1 MINVTEAYKE
11 AIKEDRIFDLQD
23 KIILK
28 DDTEIPLIMSD
39 VLAYSINSATSSDS
53 TFDVGSV
60 VAAKLSLTIDN
71 TDERFEDVDLTDARI
86 STQIGL
92 LVGSTFEYVTKGIFY
107 INSAQDSGDTIVIE
121 AYDKIL
127 FLDLPY
133 AESTLA
139 YPATIRE
146 ILQEACTHCGIT
158 LDTTT
163 IGTGANY
170 IVNSRPVTDSLT
182 FRDIV
187 SYCGKILGKYAY
199 ISADQKL
206 KFVWY
211 EKSNSP
217 YEITEQSSL
226 TKNRSSMTITGARFG
241 YTVTTVKEGETEQTE
256 ENKTAFVGTEGYV
269 LTMEDNPLIQTED
282 MANKVMNILKSSVVG
297 TTIRVYSL
305 SCLSDP
311 TIEAG
316 DSIKV
321 TDRKGRSFESF
332 ITNCTFTLCGNQE
345 LSLGAETETE
355 NQYQRFSISDKI
367 VSKANQNNQQ
377 LINDYNNEMQRLT
390 DLMMGSFG
398 IYKTEEKQKDGS
410 TIFYLHDKKTLK
422 ESTTI
427 WKMTA
432 NAIAVSTDGGKTF
445 NAGLG
450 KDGNVITKVLSTI
463 GINFDWAKG
472 GTLNLGGEKNGN
484 GVLKVTDS
492 SGNLVGMMSND
503 GLMAN
508 RGKVG
513 GWNISDSTFS
523 QEVTSDVGT
532 YGVYMQPPTPG
543 EKWAG
548 FCIQKLISGSTYDH
562 MFEVNGDGN
571 LFAKGYAVIDGFL
584 NIGSYAVIDGSLET
598 KSYANVGEN
607 LAVGGDLIVHGA
619 AQIENVSD
627 IFGKMFCCVSAVVT
641 ESPAAIN
648 APDGYIPIAAINA
661 DWAAYPDTAFEI
673 VRQGGFNLLLTRNL
687 KTNPATSG
695 NYVAGSGG
703 GRRANILFVNRKF
716 ISGYDV

>member
-1 MINVTEAYKE
+1 MINVTEKYKE
-11 AIKEDRIFDLQD
+11 CIKEERIFSLEDT
-23 KIILK
+23 IILK
-28 DDTEIPLIMSD
+28 DDSQIPLTMSD

-86 STQIGL
+86 STKIGL
-92 LVGSTFEYVTKGIFY
+92 LVEDSFEYVTKGIFY

-139 YPATIRE
+139 YPASIRE
-146 ILQEACTHCGIT
+146 ILQDACEHCGLT
-158 LDTTT
+158 LDANL
-163 IGTGANY
+163 GTGADY
-170 IVNSRPVTDSLT
+170 IVNSKPATDSLT
-182 FRDIV
+182 YRDVV

-199 ISADQKL
+199 IAADQKL
-206 KFVWY
+206 KFAWY

-241 YTVTTVKEGETEQTE
+241 YTVTTVKEGESEPTE

-332 ITNCTFTLCGNQE
+332 VTNCTFTLCGNQE

-548 FCIQKLISGSTYDH
+548 FCIQKLKSGSTYDH

-571 LFAKGYAVIDGFL
+571 LFAKGYAVIDG
-584 NIGSYAVIDGSLET
+584 SLET

-607 LAVGGDLIVHGA
+607 LGVDGDLIVHGT

-641 ESPAAIN
+641 ESPATIN

>member
-1 MINVTEAYKE
+1 MINVTEKYKE
-11 AIKEDRIFDLQD
+11 CIKEERIFSLEDT
-23 KIILK
+23 IILK
-28 DDTEIPLIMSD
+28 DDSQIPLTMSD

-86 STQIGL
+86 STKIGL
-92 LVGSTFEYVTKGIFY
+92 LVEDSFEYVTKGIFY

-206 KFVWY
+206 KFAWY

-241 YTVTTVKEGETEQTE
+241 YTVTTVKAGETEPTE

-345 LSLGAETETE
+345 LSLGAETESE

-367 VSKANQNNQQ
+367 VARANQNNQIK
-377 LINDYNNEMQRLT
+377 INDYNTAMQRLT
-390 DLMMGSFG
+390 DLMMNSFG
-398 IYKTEEKQKDGS
+398 VFKTEEKQKDGS

-422 ESTTI
+422 ESIKI

-432 NAIAVSTDGGKTF
+432 DAFSVSSDGGKTW
-445 NAGLG
+445 NAGL
-450 KDGNVITKVLSTI
+450 DSSGNAVVNVLSAI
-463 GINFDWAKG
+463 GIDFSWAKG
-472 GTLNLGGEKNGN
+472 GTLNLGGAGNGN
-484 GVLKVTDS
+484 GVLKVTNA
-492 SGNLVGMMSND
+492 SGDMVGMIDKSGIN
-503 GLMAN
+503 AY
-508 RGKVG
+508 RGTFG
-513 GWNISDSTFS
+513 GWIIDGDKLYQDAIGVDGYTYRVYFQPVADPNVNWLTYIVQRRLNPTDEWENIFY
-523 QEVTSDVGT
+523 VT
-532 YGVYMQPPTPG
+532 
-543 EKWAG
+543 
-548 FCIQKLISGSTYDH
+548 
-562 MFEVNGDGN
+562 GDGEIYG
-571 LFAKGYAVIDGFL
+571 KGYA
-584 NIGSYAVIDGSLET
+584 NIGS
-598 KSYANVGEN
+598 N
-607 LAVGGDLIVHGA
+607 LGVGGDLIVKGA

-627 IFGKMFCCVSAVVT
+627 IFGKMFCCVSVVVN
-641 ESPAAIN
+641 ESPVAIYV
-648 APDGYIPIAAINA
+648 PDGYIPIAAINA
-661 DWAAYPDTAFEI
+661 DWNAYPDTAFDI

-687 KTNPATSG
+687 KTNAASSG
-695 NYVAGSGG
+695 NYVTGSGG
-703 GRRANILFVNRKF
+703 GRRANVLFVNRKF

>member
-86 STQIGL
+86 STKIGL
-92 LVGSTFEYVTKGIFY
+92 LVEDSFEYVTKGIFY

-163 IGTGANY
+163 IGTGANC
-170 IVNSRPVTDSLT
+170 IVNSRPATDSLT

-206 KFVWY
+206 KFAWY

-241 YTVTTVKEGETEQTE
+241 YTVTTVKAGETEPTE

-345 LSLGAETETE
+345 LSLGAETESE

-367 VSKANQNNQQ
+367 VARANQNNQIK
-377 LINDYNNEMQRLT
+377 INDYNTAMQRLT
-390 DLMMGSFG
+390 DLMMNSFG
-398 IYKTEEKQKDGS
+398 VFKTEEKQKDGS

-422 ESTTI
+422 ESIKI

-432 NAIAVSTDGGKTF
+432 DAFSVSSDGGKTW
-445 NAGLG
+445 NAGL
-450 KDGNVITKVLSTI
+450 DSSGNAVVNVLSAI
-463 GINFDWAKG
+463 GIDFSWAKG
-472 GTLNLGGEKNGN
+472 GTLNLGGAGNGN
-484 GVLKVTDS
+484 GVLKVTNA
-492 SGNLVGMMSND
+492 SGDMVGMIDKSGIN
-503 GLMAN
+503 AY
-508 RGKVG
+508 RGTFG
-513 GWNISDSTFS
+513 GWIIDGDKLYQDAIGVDGYTYRVYFQPVADPNVNWLTYIVQRRLNPTDEWENIFY
-523 QEVTSDVGT
+523 VT
-532 YGVYMQPPTPG
+532 
-543 EKWAG
+543 
-548 FCIQKLISGSTYDH
+548 
-562 MFEVNGDGN
+562 GDGEIYG
-571 LFAKGYAVIDGFL
+571 KGYA
-584 NIGSYAVIDGSLET
+584 NIGS
-598 KSYANVGEN
+598 N
-607 LAVGGDLIVHGA
+607 LGVGGDLIVKGA

-627 IFGKMFCCVSAVVT
+627 IFGKMFCCVSVVVN
-641 ESPAAIN
+641 ESPVAIYV
-648 APDGYIPIAAINA
+648 PDGYIPIAAINA
-661 DWAAYPDTAFEI
+661 DWNAYPDTAFDI

-687 KTNPATSG
+687 KTNAASSG
-695 NYVAGSGG
+695 NYVTGSGG
-703 GRRANILFVNRKF
+703 GRRANVLFVNRQF

>member
-86 STQIGL
+86 STKIGL
-92 LVGSTFEYVTKGIFY
+92 LVEDSFEYVTKGIFY

-170 IVNSRPVTDSLT
+170 IVNSRPATDSLT

-206 KFVWY
+206 KFAWY

-241 YTVTTVKEGETEQTE
+241 YTVTTVKEGESEATE

-332 ITNCTFTLCGNQE
+332 VTNCTLCGNQE

-367 VSKANQNNQQ
+367 VSKAHQNNQQ

-410 TIFYLHDKKTLK
+410 TIFYLHDKETLK

-513 GWNISDSTFS
+513 GWNISDSTFL

-571 LFAKGYAVIDGFL
+571 LFAKGYAVIDG
-584 NIGSYAVIDGSLET
+584 SLET

-607 LAVGGDLIVHGA
+607 LGVGGDLIVHGT

-661 DWAAYPDTAFEI
+661 DWNAYPDTAFEI
-673 VRQGGFNLLLTRNL
+673 VRQGGYNLLLTRNL

-695 NYVAGSGG
+695 NYVVGSGG

>member
-86 STQIGL
+86 STKIGL
-92 LVGSTFEYVTKGIFY
+92 LVEDSFEYVTKGIFY

-170 IVNSRPVTDSLT
+170 IVNSRPATDSLT

-206 KFVWY
+206 KFAWY

-241 YTVTTVKEGETEQTE
+241 YTVTTVKEGESEATE

-297 TTIRVYSL
+297 TTIRVYGL

-345 LSLGAETETE
+345 LSLGAETESE

-367 VSKANQNNQQ
+367 VARANQNNQIK
-377 LINDYNNEMQRLT
+377 INDYNTAMQRLT
-390 DLMMGSFG
+390 DLMMNSFG
-398 IYKTEEKQKDGS
+398 VFKTEEKQKDGS

-422 ESTTI
+422 ESIKI

-432 NAIAVSTDGGKTF
+432 DAFSVSSDGGKTW
-445 NAGLG
+445 NAGL
-450 KDGNVITKVLSTI
+450 DSSGNAVVNVLSAI
-463 GINFDWAKG
+463 GIDFSWAKG
-472 GTLNLGGEKNGN
+472 GTLNLGGAGNGN
-484 GVLKVTDS
+484 GVLKVTNA
-492 SGNLVGMMSND
+492 SGDMVGMIDKSGIN
-503 GLMAN
+503 AY
-508 RGKVG
+508 RGTFG
-513 GWNISDSTFS
+513 GWIIDGDKLYQDAIGVDGYTYRVYFQPVADPNVNWMTYIVQRRLNPTDEWENIFY
-523 QEVTSDVGT
+523 VT
-532 YGVYMQPPTPG
+532 
-543 EKWAG
+543 
-548 FCIQKLISGSTYDH
+548 
-562 MFEVNGDGN
+562 GDGEIYG
-571 LFAKGYAVIDGFL
+571 KGYA
-584 NIGSYAVIDGSLET
+584 NIGS
-598 KSYANVGEN
+598 N
-607 LAVGGDLIVHGA
+607 LGVGGDLIVKGA

-641 ESPAAIN
+641 ESPATIN

-661 DWAAYPDTAFEI
+661 DWTAYPDTAFDI

>member
-1 MINVTEAYKE
+1 MINVTEKYKE
-11 AIKEDRIFDLQD
+11 CIKEERIFSLEDT
-23 KIILK
+23 IILK
-28 DDTEIPLIMSD
+28 DDSQIPLTMSD

-86 STQIGL
+86 STKIGL
-92 LVGSTFEYVTKGIFY
+92 LVEDSFEYVTKGIFY

-139 YPATIRE
+139 YPASIRE
-146 ILQEACTHCGIT
+146 ILQDACEHCGLT
-158 LDTTT
+158 LDANL
-163 IGTGANY
+163 GTGADY
-170 IVNSRPVTDSLT
+170 IVNSKPATDSLT
-182 FRDIV
+182 YRDVV

-199 ISADQKL
+199 IAADDQKL
-206 KFVWY
+206 KFTWY
-211 EKSNSP
+211 KKSDSP
-217 YEITEQSSL
+217 YEITEQSTL
-226 TKNRSSMTITGARFG
+226 TKNRLSMTITGARFG
-241 YTVTTVKEGETEQTE
+241 YTVTTVKEGESEPTE

-269 LTMEDNPLIQTED
+269 LTMEDNPLIQTEY

-332 ITNCTFTLCGNQE
+332 VTNCTFTLCGNQE

-367 VSKANQNNQQ
+367 VSKANQNNQH

-427 WKMTA
+427 WKLTA

-450 KDGNVITKVLSTI
+450 SDGNVITKVLSTI
-463 GINFDWAKG
+463 GISFDWAKG

-484 GVLKVTDS
+484 GVLKVTDA
-492 SGNLVGMMSND
+492 SGNLVGMINNN
-503 GLMAN
+503 GLNAY
-508 RGKVG
+508 RGTFG
-513 GWNISDSTFS
+513 GWTIDGDKLYQDAVGVDGYTYRVYFQPVADPKVNWMTYIVQRRLNTTDEWENIFY
-523 QEVTSDVGT
+523 VT
-532 YGVYMQPPTPG
+532 
-543 EKWAG
+543 
-548 FCIQKLISGSTYDH
+548 
-562 MFEVNGDGN
+562 GDGEIYGKGHAYIGGN
-571 LFAKGYAVIDGFL
+571 LG
-584 NIGSYAVIDGSLET
+584 
-598 KSYANVGEN
+598 
-607 LAVGGDLIVHGA
+607 VGGDLIVKGA

-627 IFGKMFCCVSAVVT
+627 IFGKMFCCVSVVVN
-641 ESPAAIN
+641 ESPVAIYV
-648 APDGYIPIAAINA
+648 PDGYIPIAAINA
-661 DWAAYPDTAFEI
+661 DWNAYPDTAFDI

-687 KTNPATSG
+687 KTNAARSG
-695 NYVAGSGG
+695 NYVTGSGG
-703 GRRANILFVNRKF
+703 GRRANVLFINRKF

>member
-170 IVNSRPVTDSLT
+170 IVNSRPATDSLT

-206 KFVWY
+206 KFAWY

-226 TKNRSSMTITGARFG
+226 TKNRSSMTITGVRFG
-241 YTVTTVKEGETEQTE
+241 YTVTTVKEGESEPTE

-345 LSLGAETETE
+345 LSLGAETESE

-367 VSKANQNNQQ
+367 VARANQNNQIK
-377 LINDYNNEMQRLT
+377 INDYNTAMQRLT
-390 DLMMGSFG
+390 DLMMNSFG
-398 IYKTEEKQKDGS
+398 VFKTEEKQKDGS

-422 ESTTI
+422 ESIKI

-432 NAIAVSTDGGKTF
+432 DAFSVSSDGGKTW
-445 NAGLG
+445 NAGL
-450 KDGNVITKVLSTI
+450 DSSGNAVVNVLSAI
-463 GINFDWAKG
+463 GIDFSWAKG
-472 GTLNLGGEKNGN
+472 GTLNLGGAGNGN
-484 GVLKVTDS
+484 GVLKVTNA
-492 SGNLVGMMSND
+492 SGDMVGMIDKSGIN
-503 GLMAN
+503 AY
-508 RGKVG
+508 RGTFG
-513 GWNISDSTFS
+513 GWIIDGDKLYQDAIGVDGYTYRVYFQPVADPNVNWMTYIVQRRLNPTDEWENIFY
-523 QEVTSDVGT
+523 VT
-532 YGVYMQPPTPG
+532 
-543 EKWAG
+543 
-548 FCIQKLISGSTYDH
+548 
-562 MFEVNGDGN
+562 GDGEIYG
-571 LFAKGYAVIDGFL
+571 KGYA
-584 NIGSYAVIDGSLET
+584 NIGS
-598 KSYANVGEN
+598 N
-607 LAVGGDLIVHGA
+607 LGVGGDLIVKGA

-641 ESPAAIN
+641 ESPATIN

-661 DWAAYPDTAFEI
+661 DWNAYPDTAFDI

-687 KTNPATSG
+687 KTNAASSG

-716 ISGYDV
+716 ISGYDVQKGGRYGQ

>member
-1 MINVTEAYKE
+1 MINVTEKYKE
-11 AIKEDRIFDLQD
+11 CIKEERIFSLEDT
-23 KIILK
+23 IILK
-28 DDTEIPLIMSD
+28 DDSQIPLTMSD

-86 STQIGL
+86 STKIGL
-92 LVGSTFEYVTKGIFY
+92 LVEDSFEYVTKGIFY

-139 YPATIRE
+139 YPASIRE
-146 ILQEACTHCGIT
+146 ILQDACEHCGLT
-158 LDTTT
+158 LDANL
-163 IGTGANY
+163 GTGADY
-170 IVNSRPVTDSLT
+170 IVNSKPATDSLT
-182 FRDIV
+182 YRDVV

-199 ISADQKL
+199 IAADDQKL
-206 KFVWY
+206 KFTWY
-211 EKSNSP
+211 KKSDSP
-217 YEITEQSSL
+217 YEITEQSTL
-226 TKNRSSMTITGARFG
+226 TKNRLSMTITGARFG
-241 YTVTTVKEGETEQTE
+241 YTVTTVKEGESEPTE

-269 LTMEDNPLIQTED
+269 LTMEDNPLIQTEY

-321 TDRKGRSFESF
+321 TDRKGRSFKSF
-332 ITNCTFTLCGNQE
+332 VTNCTFTLCGNQE

-367 VSKANQNNQQ
+367 VSKANQNNQH

-427 WKMTA
+427 WKLTA

-450 KDGNVITKVLSTI
+450 SDGNVITKVLSTI
-463 GINFDWAKG
+463 GISFDWAKG

-484 GVLKVTDS
+484 GVLKVTDA
-492 SGNLVGMMSND
+492 SGNLVGMINNN
-503 GLMAN
+503 GLNAY
-508 RGKVG
+508 RGTFG
-513 GWNISDSTFS
+513 GWTIDGDKLYQDAVGVDGYTYRVYFQPVADPKVNWMTYIVQRRLNTTDEWENIFY
-523 QEVTSDVGT
+523 VT
-532 YGVYMQPPTPG
+532 
-543 EKWAG
+543 
-548 FCIQKLISGSTYDH
+548 
-562 MFEVNGDGN
+562 GDGEIYGKGHAYIGGN
-571 LFAKGYAVIDGFL
+571 LG
-584 NIGSYAVIDGSLET
+584 
-598 KSYANVGEN
+598 
-607 LAVGGDLIVHGA
+607 VGGDLIVKGA

-627 IFGKMFCCVSAVVT
+627 IFGKMFCCVSVVVN
-641 ESPAAIN
+641 ESPVAIYV
-648 APDGYIPIAAINA
+648 PDGYIPIAAINA
-661 DWAAYPDTAFEI
+661 DWNAYPDTAFDI

-687 KTNPATSG
+687 KTNAASSG
-695 NYVAGSGG
+695 NYVTGSGG
-703 GRRANILFVNRKF
+703 GRRANVLFINRKF

>member
-1 MINVTEAYKE
+1 MINVTEKYKE
-11 AIKEDRIFDLQD
+11 CIKEERIFSLEDT
-23 KIILK
+23 IILK
-28 DDTEIPLIMSD
+28 DDSQIPLTMSD

-86 STQIGL
+86 STKIGL
-92 LVGSTFEYVTKGIFY
+92 LVEDSFEYVTKGIFY

-206 KFVWY
+206 KFAWY

-241 YTVTTVKEGETEQTE
+241 YTVTTVKAGETEPTE

-345 LSLGAETETE
+345 LSLGAETESE

-367 VSKANQNNQQ
+367 VARANQNNQIK
-377 LINDYNNEMQRLT
+377 INDYNTAMQRLT
-390 DLMMGSFG
+390 DLMMNSFG
-398 IYKTEEKQKDGS
+398 VFKTEEKQKDGS

-422 ESTTI
+422 ESIKI

-432 NAIAVSTDGGKTF
+432 DAFSVSSDGGKTW
-445 NAGLG
+445 NAGL
-450 KDGNVITKVLSTI
+450 DSSGNAVVNVLSAI
-463 GINFDWAKG
+463 GIDFSWAKG
-472 GTLNLGGEKNGN
+472 GTLNLGGAGNGN
-484 GVLKVTDS
+484 GVLKVTNA
-492 SGNLVGMMSND
+492 SGDMVGMIDKSGIN
-503 GLMAN
+503 AY
-508 RGKVG
+508 RGTFG
-513 GWNISDSTFS
+513 GWIIDGDKLYQDAIGVDGYTYRVYFQPVADPNVNWLTYIVQRRLNPTDEWENIFY
-523 QEVTSDVGT
+523 VT
-532 YGVYMQPPTPG
+532 
-543 EKWAG
+543 
-548 FCIQKLISGSTYDH
+548 
-562 MFEVNGDGN
+562 GDGEIYG
-571 LFAKGYAVIDGFL
+571 KGYA
-584 NIGSYAVIDGSLET
+584 NIGS
-598 KSYANVGEN
+598 N
-607 LAVGGDLIVHGA
+607 LGVGGDLIVKGA

-627 IFGKMFCCVSAVVT
+627 IFGKMFCCVSVVVN
-641 ESPAAIN
+641 ESPVAIYV
-648 APDGYIPIAAINA
+648 PDGYIPIAAINA
-661 DWAAYPDTAFEI
+661 DWNAYPDTAFDI

-687 KTNPATSG
+687 KTNAATSG

-703 GRRANILFVNRKF
+703 GRRANVLFVNRQF

>member
-28 DDTEIPLIMSD
+28 DDSQIPLTMSD

-86 STQIGL
+86 STKIGL
-92 LVGSTFEYVTKGIFY
+92 LVEDSFEYVTKGIFY

-139 YPATIRE
+139 YPASIRE
-146 ILQEACTHCGIT
+146 ILQDACEHCGLT
-158 LDTTT
+158 LDANL
-163 IGTGANY
+163 GTGADY
-170 IVNSRPVTDSLT
+170 IVNSKPATDSLT
-182 FRDIV
+182 YRDVV

-199 ISADQKL
+199 IAADQKL
-206 KFVWY
+206 KFAWY

-241 YTVTTVKEGETEQTE
+241 YTVTTVKEGESEPTE

-332 ITNCTFTLCGNQE
+332 VTNCTFTLCGNQE

-661 DWAAYPDTAFEI
+661 DWNAYPDTAFEI

>member
-1 MINVTEAYKE
+1 MINVTEKYKE
-11 AIKEDRIFDLQD
+11 CIKEERIFSLEDT
-23 KIILK
+23 IILK
-28 DDTEIPLIMSD
+28 DDSQIPLTMSD

-86 STQIGL
+86 STKIGL
-92 LVGSTFEYVTKGIFY
+92 LVEDSFEYVTKGIFY

-170 IVNSRPVTDSLT
+170 IVNSRPATDSLT

-206 KFVWY
+206 KFAWY

-241 YTVTTVKEGETEQTE
+241 YTVTTVKEGESEATE

-345 LSLGAETETE
+345 LSLGAETESE

-367 VSKANQNNQQ
+367 VARANQNNQIK
-377 LINDYNNEMQRLT
+377 INDYNTAMQRLT
-390 DLMMGSFG
+390 DLMMNSFG
-398 IYKTEEKQKDGS
+398 VFKTEEKQKDGS

-422 ESTTI
+422 ESIKI

-432 NAIAVSTDGGKTF
+432 DAFSVSSDGGKTW
-445 NAGLG
+445 NAGL
-450 KDGNVITKVLSTI
+450 DSSGNAVVNVLSAI
-463 GINFDWAKG
+463 GIDFSWAKG
-472 GTLNLGGEKNGN
+472 GTLNLGGAGNGN
-484 GVLKVTDS
+484 GVLKVTNA
-492 SGNLVGMMSND
+492 SGDMVGMIDKSGIN
-503 GLMAN
+503 AY
-508 RGKVG
+508 RGTFG
-513 GWNISDSTFS
+513 GWIIDGDKLYQDAIGVDGYTYRVYFQPVADPNVNWMTYIVQRRLNPTDEWENIFY
-523 QEVTSDVGT
+523 VT
-532 YGVYMQPPTPG
+532 
-543 EKWAG
+543 
-548 FCIQKLISGSTYDH
+548 
-562 MFEVNGDGN
+562 GDGEIYG
-571 LFAKGYAVIDGFL
+571 KGYA
-584 NIGSYAVIDGSLET
+584 NIGS
-598 KSYANVGEN
+598 N

>member
-1 MINVTEAYKE
+1 MINVTEKYKK
-11 AIKEDRIFDLQD
+11 AIKEDRIFSLEDT
-23 KIILK
+23 IILK
-28 DDTEIPLIMSD
+28 DDSQIPLTMSD

-71 TDERFEDVDLTDARI
+71 TDERFEGVDLTDARI
-86 STQIGL
+86 STKIGL
-92 LVGSTFEYVTKGIFY
+92 LVEDSFEYVTKGIFY

-139 YPATIRE
+139 YPASIRE
-146 ILQEACTHCGIT
+146 ILQDACEHCGLT
-158 LDTTT
+158 LDANL
-163 IGTGANY
+163 GTGADY
-170 IVNSRPVTDSLT
+170 IVNSKPATDSLT
-182 FRDIV
+182 YRDVV

-199 ISADQKL
+199 IAADDQKL
-206 KFVWY
+206 KFTWY
-211 EKSNSP
+211 KRSDSP
-217 YEITEQSSL
+217 YEITEQSAL
-226 TKNRSSMTITGARFG
+226 TKNRSSMTITGVRFG
-241 YTVTTVKEGETEQTE
+241 YTVTTVKEEESEPTE
-256 ENKTAFVGTEGYV
+256 ENRTAFVGEEGYV

-332 ITNCTFTLCGNQE
+332 VTNCTFTLCGNQE

-367 VSKANQNNQQ
+367 VSKAHQNNQQ

-450 KDGNVITKVLSTI
+450 SDGNVITKVLSTI
-463 GINFDWAKG
+463 GISFDWAKG

-484 GVLKVTDS
+484 GVLKVTDA
-492 SGNLVGMMSND
+492 SGNLVGMMNNN
-503 GLMAN
+503 GLTAY
-508 RGKVG
+508 RGTFG
-513 GWNISDSTFS
+513 GWIIDGDKLYQDAVGVDGYTYRVYFQPVADPKVNWMTYIVQRRLNTTDEWENIFY
-523 QEVTSDVGT
+523 VT
-532 YGVYMQPPTPG
+532 
-543 EKWAG
+543 
-548 FCIQKLISGSTYDH
+548 
-562 MFEVNGDGN
+562 GDGEI
-571 LFAKGYAVIDGFL
+571 YA
-584 NIGSYAVIDGSLET
+584 
-598 KSYANVGEN
+598 KSYANIGGN
-607 LAVGGDLIVHGA
+607 LGVAGDLIVNGA

-641 ESPAAIN
+641 ESPATIN

-661 DWAAYPDTAFEI
+661 DWTAYPDTAFEI
-673 VRQGGFNLLLTRNL
+673 VRQGGYNLLLTRNL

>member
-1 MINVTEAYKE
+1 MINVTEKYKE
-11 AIKEDRIFDLQD
+11 CIKEERIFSLEDT
-23 KIILK
+23 IILK
-28 DDTEIPLIMSD
+28 DDSQIPLTMSD

-86 STQIGL
+86 STKIGL
-92 LVGSTFEYVTKGIFY
+92 LVEDSFEYVTKGIFY

-139 YPATIRE
+139 YPASIRE
-146 ILQEACTHCGIT
+146 ILQDACEHCGLT
-158 LDTTT
+158 LDANL
-163 IGTGANY
+163 GAGADY
-170 IVNSRPVTDSLT
+170 IVNSKPATDSLT
-182 FRDIV
+182 YRDVV

-199 ISADQKL
+199 IAADQKL
-206 KFVWY
+206 KFAWY

-241 YTVTTVKEGETEQTE
+241 YTVTTVKEGESEATE

-332 ITNCTFTLCGNQE
+332 VTNCTFTLCGNQE

-571 LFAKGYAVIDGFL
+571 LFAKGYAVIDG
-584 NIGSYAVIDGSLET
+584 SLET

-607 LAVGGDLIVHGA
+607 LGVDGDLIVHGT

-641 ESPAAIN
+641 ESPATIN

>member
-1 MINVTEAYKE
+1 MINVTEKYKE
-11 AIKEDRIFDLQD
+11 CIKEDRIFDLQD

-139 YPATIRE
+139 YPASIRE
-146 ILQEACTHCGIT
+146 ILQDACEHCGLT
-158 LDTTT
+158 LDANL
-163 IGTGANY
+163 GTGADY
-170 IVNSRPVTDSLT
+170 IVNSKPATDSLT
-182 FRDIV
+182 YRDIV
-187 SYCGKILGKYAY
+187 SYCGKILGKYVY
-199 ISADQKL
+199 IAADDQKL
-206 KFVWY
+206 KFAWY

-241 YTVTTVKEGETEQTE
+241 YTVTTVKEGESEPTE

-332 ITNCTFTLCGNQE
+332 VTNCTFTLCGNQE
-345 LSLGAETETE
+345 LSLGAETESE

-492 SGNLVGMMSND
+492 SGNLVGMINNN
-503 GLMAN
+503 GLTAY
-508 RGKVG
+508 RGTFG
-513 GWNISDSTFS
+513 GWTIDGDKLYQDAVGVDGYTYRVYFQPVADPKVNWMTYIVQRRLNTTDEWENIFY
-523 QEVTSDVGT
+523 VT
-532 YGVYMQPPTPG
+532 
-543 EKWAG
+543 
-548 FCIQKLISGSTYDH
+548 
-562 MFEVNGDGN
+562 GDGEIY
-571 LFAKGYAVIDGFL
+571 AKGCLQIE
-584 NIGSYAVIDGSLET
+584 SYASVG
-598 KSYANVGEN
+598 ANLG
-607 LAVGGDLIVHGA
+607 VGGDLIVHGA

-641 ESPAAIN
+641 ESPATIN

-661 DWAAYPDTAFEI
+661 DWTAYPDTAFEI

>member
-1 MINVTEAYKE
+1 MINVTEKYKE
-11 AIKEDRIFDLQD
+11 CIKEERIFSLEDT
-23 KIILK
+23 IILK
-28 DDTEIPLIMSD
+28 DDSQIPLTMSD

-86 STQIGL
+86 STKIGL
-92 LVGSTFEYVTKGIFY
+92 LVEDSFEYVTKGIFY

-139 YPATIRE
+139 YPASIRE
-146 ILQEACTHCGIT
+146 ILQDACEHCGLT
-158 LDTTT
+158 LDANL
-163 IGTGANY
+163 GTGADY
-170 IVNSRPVTDSLT
+170 IVNSKPATDSLT
-182 FRDIV
+182 YRDVV

-199 ISADQKL
+199 IAADDQKL
-206 KFVWY
+206 KFTWY
-211 EKSNSP
+211 KKSDSP
-217 YEITEQSSL
+217 YEITEQSTL
-226 TKNRSSMTITGARFG
+226 TKNRLSMTITGARFG
-241 YTVTTVKEGETEQTE
+241 YTVTTVKEGESEPTE

-269 LTMEDNPLIQTED
+269 LTMEDNPLIQTEY

-332 ITNCTFTLCGNQE
+332 VTNCTFTLCGNQE

-367 VSKANQNNQQ
+367 VSKANQNNQH

-427 WKMTA
+427 WKLTA

-450 KDGNVITKVLSTI
+450 SDGNVITKVLSTI
-463 GINFDWAKG
+463 GISFDWAKG

-484 GVLKVTDS
+484 GVLKVTDA
-492 SGNLVGMMSND
+492 SGNLVGMINNN
-503 GLMAN
+503 GLNAY
-508 RGKVG
+508 RGTFG
-513 GWNISDSTFS
+513 GWTIDGDKLYQDAVGVDGYTYRVYFQPVADPKVNWMTYIVQRRLNTTDEWENIFY
-523 QEVTSDVGT
+523 VT
-532 YGVYMQPPTPG
+532 
-543 EKWAG
+543 
-548 FCIQKLISGSTYDH
+548 
-562 MFEVNGDGN
+562 GDGEIYGKGHAYIGGN
-571 LFAKGYAVIDGFL
+571 LG
-584 NIGSYAVIDGSLET
+584 
-598 KSYANVGEN
+598 
-607 LAVGGDLIVHGA
+607 VGGDLIVKGA

-627 IFGKMFCCVSAVVT
+627 IFGKMFCCVSVVVN
-641 ESPAAIN
+641 ESPVAIYV
-648 APDGYIPIAAINA
+648 PDGYIPIAAINA
-661 DWAAYPDTAFEI
+661 DWNAYPDTAFDI

-687 KTNPATSG
+687 KTNAASSG
-695 NYVAGSGG
+695 NYITGSGG
-703 GRRANILFVNRKF
+703 GRRANVLFINRKF

>member
-1 MINVTEAYKE
+1 MINVTEKYKE
-11 AIKEDRIFDLQD
+11 CIKEERIFSLEDT
-23 KIILK
+23 IILK
-28 DDTEIPLIMSD
+28 DDSQIPLTMSD

-86 STQIGL
+86 STKIGL
-92 LVGSTFEYVTKGIFY
+92 LVEDSFEYVTKGIFY

-139 YPATIRE
+139 YPASIRE
-146 ILQEACTHCGIT
+146 ILQDACEHCGLT
-158 LDTTT
+158 LDANL
-163 IGTGANY
+163 GAGADY
-170 IVNSRPVTDSLT
+170 IVNSKPATDSLT
-182 FRDIV
+182 YRDVV

-199 ISADQKL
+199 IAADQKL
-206 KFVWY
+206 KFAWY

-241 YTVTTVKEGETEQTE
+241 YTVTTVKEGESEATE

-332 ITNCTFTLCGNQE
+332 VTNCTFTLCGNQE

-571 LFAKGYAVIDGFL
+571 LFAKGYV
-584 NIGSYAVIDGSLET
+584 VIDGSLET

-607 LAVGGDLIVHGA
+607 LGVDGDLIVHGT

-641 ESPAAIN
+641 ESPATIN

>member
-1 MINVTEAYKE
+1 MINVTEKYKE
-11 AIKEDRIFDLQD
+11 CIKEERIFSLEDT
-23 KIILK
+23 IILK
-28 DDTEIPLIMSD
+28 DDSQIPLTMSD

-86 STQIGL
+86 STKIGL
-92 LVGSTFEYVTKGIFY
+92 LVEDSFEYVTKGIFY

-139 YPATIRE
+139 YPASIRE
-146 ILQEACTHCGIT
+146 ILQDACEHCGLT
-158 LDTTT
+158 LDANL
-163 IGTGANY
+163 GAGADY
-170 IVNSRPVTDSLT
+170 IVNSKPATDSLT
-182 FRDIV
+182 YRDVV

-199 ISADQKL
+199 IAADQKL
-206 KFVWY
+206 KFAWY

-241 YTVTTVKEGETEQTE
+241 YTVTTVKEGESEATE

-332 ITNCTFTLCGNQE
+332 VTNCTFTLCGNQE

-571 LFAKGYAVIDGFL
+571 LFAKGYAVIDG
-584 NIGSYAVIDGSLET
+584 SLET

-607 LAVGGDLIVHGA
+607 LGVDGDLIVHGT

-641 ESPAAIN
+641 ESPATIN

-687 KTNPATSG
+687 KTNPVTSG

>member
-1 MINVTEAYKE
+1 MINVTEKYKE
-11 AIKEDRIFDLQD
+11 CIKEERIFSLEDT
-23 KIILK
+23 IILK
-28 DDTEIPLIMSD
+28 DDSQIPLTMSD

-86 STQIGL
+86 STKIGL
-92 LVGSTFEYVTKGIFY
+92 LVEDSFEYVTKGIFY

-139 YPATIRE
+139 YPASIRE
-146 ILQEACTHCGIT
+146 ILQDACEHCGLT
-158 LDTTT
+158 LDANL
-163 IGTGANY
+163 GTGADY
-170 IVNSRPVTDSLT
+170 IVNSKPATDSLT
-182 FRDIV
+182 YRDVV

-199 ISADQKL
+199 IAADDQKL
-206 KFVWY
+206 KFTWY
-211 EKSNSP
+211 KKSDSP
-217 YEITEQSSL
+217 YEITEQSTL
-226 TKNRSSMTITGARFG
+226 TKNRLSMTITGARFG
-241 YTVTTVKEGETEQTE
+241 YTVTTVKEGESEPTE

-269 LTMEDNPLIQTED
+269 LTMEDNPLIQTEY

-332 ITNCTFTLCGNQE
+332 VTNCTFTLCGNQE

-367 VSKANQNNQQ
+367 VSKANQNNQH

-427 WKMTA
+427 WKLTA

-450 KDGNVITKVLSTI
+450 SDGNVITKVLSTI
-463 GINFDWAKG
+463 GISFDWAKG

-484 GVLKVTDS
+484 GVLKVTDA
-492 SGNLVGMMSND
+492 SGNLVGMINNN
-503 GLMAN
+503 GLNAY
-508 RGKVG
+508 RGTFG
-513 GWNISDSTFS
+513 GWIIDGDKLYQDAVGVDGYTYRVYFQPVADPKVNWMTYIVQRRLNTTDEWENIFY
-523 QEVTSDVGT
+523 VT
-532 YGVYMQPPTPG
+532 
-543 EKWAG
+543 
-548 FCIQKLISGSTYDH
+548 
-562 MFEVNGDGN
+562 GDGEIYGKGHAYIGGN
-571 LFAKGYAVIDGFL
+571 LG
-584 NIGSYAVIDGSLET
+584 
-598 KSYANVGEN
+598 
-607 LAVGGDLIVHGA
+607 VGGDLIVKGA

-627 IFGKMFCCVSAVVT
+627 IFGKMFCCASVVVN
-641 ESPAAIN
+641 ESPVAIYV
-648 APDGYIPIAAINA
+648 PDGYIPIAAINA
-661 DWAAYPDTAFEI
+661 DWNAYPDTAFDI

-687 KTNPATSG
+687 KTNAASSG
-695 NYVAGSGG
+695 NYVTGSGG
-703 GRRANILFVNRKF
+703 GRRANVLFINRKF

>member
-86 STQIGL
+86 STKIGL
-92 LVGSTFEYVTKGIFY
+92 LVEDSFEYVTKGIFY

-133 AESTLA
+133 IESTLA

-170 IVNSRPVTDSLT
+170 IVNSRPATDSLT
-182 FRDIV
+182 FRNIV

-206 KFVWY
+206 KFAWY

-282 MANKVMNILKSSVVG
+282 MANKVMNILRSSVVG
-297 TTIRVYSL
+297 TIIRVYSL

-332 ITNCTFTLCGNQE
+332 VTNCTFTLCGNQE
-345 LSLGAETETE
+345 LSLGAETESE

-367 VSKANQNNQQ
+367 VARANQNNQIK
-377 LINDYNNEMQRLT
+377 INDYNTAMQRLT
-390 DLMMGSFG
+390 DLMMNSFG
-398 IYKTEEKQKDGS
+398 VFKTEEKQKDGS

-422 ESTTI
+422 ESIKI

-432 NAIAVSTDGGKTF
+432 DAFSVSSDGGKTW
-445 NAGLG
+445 NAGL
-450 KDGNVITKVLSTI
+450 DSSGNAVVNVLSAI
-463 GINFDWAKG
+463 GIDFSWAKG

-571 LFAKGYAVIDGFL
+571 LFAKGYAVIDG
-584 NIGSYAVIDGSLET
+584 SLET

-607 LAVGGDLIVHGA
+607 LGVGGDLIVHGT

-641 ESPAAIN
+641 ESPATIN

>member
-1 MINVTEAYKE
+1 MINVTEKYKE
-11 AIKEDRIFDLQD
+11 CIKEERIFSLEDT
-23 KIILK
+23 IILK
-28 DDTEIPLIMSD
+28 DDSQIPLTMSD

-86 STQIGL
+86 STKIGL
-92 LVGSTFEYVTKGIFY
+92 LVEDSFEYVTKGIFY

-139 YPATIRE
+139 YPASIRE
-146 ILQEACTHCGIT
+146 ILQDACEHCGLT
-158 LDTTT
+158 LDANL
-163 IGTGANY
+163 GTGADY
-170 IVNSRPVTDSLT
+170 IVNSKPATDSLT
-182 FRDIV
+182 YRDVV

-199 ISADQKL
+199 IAADNQKL
-206 KFVWY
+206 KFTWY
-211 EKSNSP
+211 KKSDSP
-217 YEITEQSSL
+217 YEITEQSTL
-226 TKNRSSMTITGARFG
+226 TKNRLSMTITGARFG
-241 YTVTTVKEGETEQTE
+241 YTVTTVKEGESEPTE

-332 ITNCTFTLCGNQE
+332 VTNCTFTLCGNQE

-367 VSKANQNNQQ
+367 VSKANQNNQH

-427 WKMTA
+427 WKLTA

-450 KDGNVITKVLSTI
+450 SDGNVITKVLSTI
-463 GINFDWAKG
+463 GISFDWAKG

-484 GVLKVTDS
+484 GVLKVTDA
-492 SGNLVGMMSND
+492 SGNLVGMINNN
-503 GLMAN
+503 GLNAY
-508 RGKVG
+508 RGTFG
-513 GWNISDSTFS
+513 GWTIDGDKLYQDAVGVDGYTYRVYFQPVADPKVNWMTYIVQRRLNTTDKWENIFY
-523 QEVTSDVGT
+523 VT
-532 YGVYMQPPTPG
+532 
-543 EKWAG
+543 
-548 FCIQKLISGSTYDH
+548 
-562 MFEVNGDGN
+562 GDGEIYGKGHAYIGGN
-571 LFAKGYAVIDGFL
+571 LG
-584 NIGSYAVIDGSLET
+584 
-598 KSYANVGEN
+598 
-607 LAVGGDLIVHGA
+607 VGGDLIVKGA

-627 IFGKMFCCVSAVVT
+627 IFGKMFCCVSVVVN
-641 ESPAAIN
+641 ESPVAIYV
-648 APDGYIPIAAINA
+648 PDGYIPIAAINA
-661 DWAAYPDTAFEI
+661 DWNAYPDTAFDI

-687 KTNPATSG
+687 KNNAASSG
-695 NYVAGSGG
+695 NYVTGSGG
-703 GRRANILFVNRKF
+703 GRRANVLFINRKF

>member
-1 MINVTEAYKE
+1 
-11 AIKEDRIFDLQD
+11 
-23 KIILK
+23 
-28 DDTEIPLIMSD
+28 
-39 VLAYSINSATSSDS
+39 
-53 TFDVGSV
+53 
-60 VAAKLSLTIDN
+60 
-71 TDERFEDVDLTDARI
+71 
-86 STQIGL
+86 
-92 LVGSTFEYVTKGIFY
+92 
-107 INSAQDSGDTIVIE
+107 
-121 AYDKIL
+121 
-127 FLDLPY
+127 
-133 AESTLA
+133 
-139 YPATIRE
+139 
-146 ILQEACTHCGIT
+146 
-158 LDTTT
+158 
-163 IGTGANY
+163 
-170 IVNSRPVTDSLT
+170 
-182 FRDIV
+182 
-187 SYCGKILGKYAY
+187 
-199 ISADQKL
+199 
-206 KFVWY
+206 
-211 EKSNSP
+211 
-217 YEITEQSSL
+217 
-226 TKNRSSMTITGARFG
+226 
-241 YTVTTVKEGETEQTE
+241 
-256 ENKTAFVGTEGYV
+256 
-269 LTMEDNPLIQTED
+269 
-282 MANKVMNILKSSVVG
+282 MANKVMNILKSSVIG

-332 ITNCTFTLCGNQE
+332 VTNCTFTLCGNQE
-345 LSLGAETETE
+345 LSLGAETESE

-450 KDGNVITKVLSTI
+450 KDGNVITKVVSTI

-607 LAVGGDLIVHGA
+607 LGVGGDLIVHGT

-641 ESPAAIN
+641 ESPATIN

>member
-1 MINVTEAYKE
+1 MINVTEKYKE
-11 AIKEDRIFDLQD
+11 CIKEERIFSLEDT
-23 KIILK
+23 IILK
-28 DDTEIPLIMSD
+28 DDSQIPLTMSD

-86 STQIGL
+86 STKIGL
-92 LVGSTFEYVTKGIFY
+92 LVEDSFEYVTKGIFY

-139 YPATIRE
+139 YPASIRE
-146 ILQEACTHCGIT
+146 ILQDACEHCGLT
-158 LDTTT
+158 LDANL
-163 IGTGANY
+163 GAGADY
-170 IVNSRPVTDSLT
+170 IVNSKPATDSLT
-182 FRDIV
+182 YRDVV

-199 ISADQKL
+199 IAADQKL
-206 KFVWY
+206 KFAWY

-241 YTVTTVKEGETEQTE
+241 YTVTTVKEGESEATE

-332 ITNCTFTLCGNQE
+332 VTNCTFTLCGNQE

-562 MFEVNGDGN
+562 MFEVNGDSN
-571 LFAKGYAVIDGFL
+571 LFAKG
-584 NIGSYAVIDGSLET
+584 YAVIDGSLET

-607 LAVGGDLIVHGA
+607 LGVDGDLIVHGT

-641 ESPAAIN
+641 ESPATIN

>member
-1 MINVTEAYKE
+1 MINVTEKYKE
-11 AIKEDRIFDLQD
+11 CIKEERIFSLEDT
-23 KIILK
+23 IILK
-28 DDTEIPLIMSD
+28 DDSQIPLTMSD

-86 STQIGL
+86 STKIGL
-92 LVGSTFEYVTKGIFY
+92 LVEDSFEYVTKGIFY

-170 IVNSRPVTDSLT
+170 IVNSRPATDSLT

-206 KFVWY
+206 KFAWY

-241 YTVTTVKEGETEQTE
+241 YTVTTVKEGESEPTE

-332 ITNCTFTLCGNQE
+332 VTNCTFTLCGNQE

-367 VSKANQNNQQ
+367 VSKANQNNQIK
-377 LINDYNNEMQRLT
+377 INDYNTAMQRLT
-390 DLMMGSFG
+390 DLMMNSFG
-398 IYKTEEKQKDGS
+398 VFKTEEKQKDGS

-422 ESTTI
+422 ESIKI

-432 NAIAVSTDGGKTF
+432 DAFSVSSDGGKTW
-445 NAGLG
+445 NAGL
-450 KDGNVITKVLSTI
+450 DSSGNAVVNVLSAI
-463 GINFDWAKG
+463 GIDFSWAKG
-472 GTLNLGGEKNGN
+472 GTLNLGGAGNGN
-484 GVLKVTDS
+484 GVLKVTNA
-492 SGNLVGMMSND
+492 SGSMVGMIDKSGIN
-503 GLMAN
+503 AY
-508 RGKVG
+508 RGTFG
-513 GWNISDSTFS
+513 GWTIDGDKLYQDAVGVDGYTYRVYFQPVADPKVNWMTYIVQRRLNTTDKWENIFY
-523 QEVTSDVGT
+523 VT
-532 YGVYMQPPTPG
+532 
-543 EKWAG
+543 
-548 FCIQKLISGSTYDH
+548 
-562 MFEVNGDGN
+562 GDGEIY
-571 LFAKGYAVIDGFL
+571 AKGDLQIE
-584 NIGSYAVIDGSLET
+584 SYAS
-598 KSYANVGEN
+598 VGAN

-661 DWAAYPDTAFEI
+661 DWNAYPDTAFEI
-673 VRQGGFNLLLTRNL
+673 VRQGGYNLLLTRNL
-687 KTNPATSG
+687 KTNSATSG
-695 NYVAGSGG
+695 NYVVGSGG

>member
-86 STQIGL
+86 STKIGL
-92 LVGSTFEYVTKGIFY
+92 LVEDSFEYVTKGIFY

-133 AESTLA
+133 IESTLA

-170 IVNSRPVTDSLT
+170 IVNSRPATDSLT

-206 KFVWY
+206 KFAWY

-282 MANKVMNILKSSVVG
+282 MANKVMNILRSSVVG
-297 TTIRVYSL
+297 TIIRVYSL

-332 ITNCTFTLCGNQE
+332 VTNCTFTLCGNQE
-345 LSLGAETETE
+345 LSLGAETESE

-367 VSKANQNNQQ
+367 VARANQNNQIK
-377 LINDYNNEMQRLT
+377 INDYNTAMQRLT
-390 DLMMGSFG
+390 DLMMNSFG
-398 IYKTEEKQKDGS
+398 VFKTEEKQKDGS

-422 ESTTI
+422 ESIKI

-432 NAIAVSTDGGKTF
+432 DAFSVSSDGGKTW
-445 NAGLG
+445 NAGL
-450 KDGNVITKVLSTI
+450 DSSGNAVVNVLSAI
-463 GINFDWAKG
+463 GIDFSWAKG

-571 LFAKGYAVIDGFL
+571 LFAKGYAVIDG
-584 NIGSYAVIDGSLET
+584 SLET

-607 LAVGGDLIVHGA
+607 LGVGGDLIVHGT

-641 ESPAAIN
+641 ESPATIN

>member
-60 VAAKLSLTIDN
+60 VAAKLALTIDN

-86 STQIGL
+86 STKIGL
-92 LVGSTFEYVTKGIFY
+92 LVEDSFEYVTKGIFY

-139 YPATIRE
+139 YPASIRE
-146 ILQEACTHCGIT
+146 ILQDACEHCGLT
-158 LDTTT
+158 LDANL
-163 IGTGANY
+163 GTGADY
-170 IVNSRPVTDSLT
+170 IVNSKPATDSLT
-182 FRDIV
+182 YRDVV

-199 ISADQKL
+199 IAADQKL
-206 KFVWY
+206 KFAWY

-241 YTVTTVKEGETEQTE
+241 YTVTTVKEGESEPTE

-332 ITNCTFTLCGNQE
+332 VTNCTFTLCGNQE

-584 NIGSYAVIDGSLET
+584 NIGSYA
-598 KSYANVGEN
+598 NVGEN
-607 LAVGGDLIVHGA
+607 LAVGGDLIVHGT

-641 ESPAAIN
+641 ESPATIN

-703 GRRANILFVNRKF
+703 GRRANILFVNRQF

>member
-1 MINVTEAYKE
+1 MINVTEKYKE
-11 AIKEDRIFDLQD
+11 CIKEERIFSLEDT
-23 KIILK
+23 IILK
-28 DDTEIPLIMSD
+28 DDSQIPLTMSD

-86 STQIGL
+86 STKIGL
-92 LVGSTFEYVTKGIFY
+92 LVEDSFEYVTKGIFY

-139 YPATIRE
+139 YPASIRE
-146 ILQEACTHCGIT
+146 ILQDACEHCGLT
-158 LDTTT
+158 LDANL
-163 IGTGANY
+163 GTGADY
-170 IVNSRPVTDSLT
+170 IVNSKPATDSLT
-182 FRDIV
+182 YRDVV

-199 ISADQKL
+199 IAADDQKL
-206 KFVWY
+206 KFTWY
-211 EKSNSP
+211 KKSDSP
-217 YEITEQSSL
+217 YEITEQSTL
-226 TKNRSSMTITGARFG
+226 TKNRLSMTITGARFG
-241 YTVTTVKEGETEQTE
+241 YTVTTVKEGESEPTE

-269 LTMEDNPLIQTED
+269 LTMEDNPLIQTEY

-332 ITNCTFTLCGNQE
+332 VTNCTFTLCGNQE

-367 VSKANQNNQQ
+367 VSKANQNNQH

-427 WKMTA
+427 WKLTA

-450 KDGNVITKVLSTI
+450 SDGNVITKVLSTI
-463 GINFDWAKG
+463 GISFDWAKG

-484 GVLKVTDS
+484 GVLKVTDA
-492 SGNLVGMMSND
+492 SGNLVGMINNN
-503 GLMAN
+503 GLNAY
-508 RGKVG
+508 RGTFG
-513 GWNISDSTFS
+513 GWTIDGDKLYQDAVGVDGYTYRVYFQPVADPKVNWMTYIVQRRLNTTDEWENIFY
-523 QEVTSDVGT
+523 VT
-532 YGVYMQPPTPG
+532 
-543 EKWAG
+543 
-548 FCIQKLISGSTYDH
+548 
-562 MFEVNGDGN
+562 GDGEIYGKGHAYIGGN
-571 LFAKGYAVIDGFL
+571 LG
-584 NIGSYAVIDGSLET
+584 
-598 KSYANVGEN
+598 
-607 LAVGGDLIVHGA
+607 VGGDLIVKGA

-627 IFGKMFCCVSAVVT
+627 IFGKMFCCVSVVVN
-641 ESPAAIN
+641 ESPVAIYV
-648 APDGYIPIAAINA
+648 PDGYIPIAAINA
-661 DWAAYPDTAFEI
+661 DWNAYPDTAFDI

-687 KTNPATSG
+687 KTKAASSG
-695 NYVAGSGG
+695 NYVTGSGG
-703 GRRANILFVNRKF
+703 GRRANVLFINRKF

>member
-1 MINVTEAYKE
+1 MINVTEKYKE
-11 AIKEDRIFDLQD
+11 CIKEERIFSLEDT
-23 KIILK
+23 IILK
-28 DDTEIPLIMSD
+28 DDSQIPLTMSD

-86 STQIGL
+86 STKIGL
-92 LVGSTFEYVTKGIFY
+92 LVEDSFEYVTKGIFY

-139 YPATIRE
+139 YPASIRE
-146 ILQEACTHCGIT
+146 ILQDACEHCGLT
-158 LDTTT
+158 LDANL
-163 IGTGANY
+163 GTGADY
-170 IVNSRPVTDSLT
+170 IVNSKPATDSLT
-182 FRDIV
+182 YRDVV

-199 ISADQKL
+199 IAADDQKL
-206 KFVWY
+206 KFTWY
-211 EKSNSP
+211 KKSDSP
-217 YEITEQSSL
+217 YEITEQSTL
-226 TKNRSSMTITGARFG
+226 TKNRLSMTITGARFG
-241 YTVTTVKEGETEQTE
+241 YTVTTVKEGESEPTE

-269 LTMEDNPLIQTED
+269 LTMEDNPLIQTEY

-332 ITNCTFTLCGNQE
+332 VTNCTFTLCGNQE

-367 VSKANQNNQQ
+367 VSKANQNNQH

-427 WKMTA
+427 WKLTA

-450 KDGNVITKVLSTI
+450 SDGNVITKVLSTI
-463 GINFDWAKG
+463 GISFDWAKG

-484 GVLKVTDS
+484 GVLKVTDA
-492 SGNLVGMMSND
+492 SGNLVGMINNN
-503 GLMAN
+503 GLNAY
-508 RGKVG
+508 RGTFG
-513 GWNISDSTFS
+513 GWTIDGDKLYQDAVGVDGYTYRVYFQPVADPKVNWMTYIVQRRLNTTDEWENIFY
-523 QEVTSDVGT
+523 VT
-532 YGVYMQPPTPG
+532 
-543 EKWAG
+543 
-548 FCIQKLISGSTYDH
+548 
-562 MFEVNGDGN
+562 GDGEIYGKGHAYIGGN
-571 LFAKGYAVIDGFL
+571 LG
-584 NIGSYAVIDGSLET
+584 
-598 KSYANVGEN
+598 
-607 LAVGGDLIVHGA
+607 VGGDLIVKGA

-627 IFGKMFCCVSAVVT
+627 IFGKMFCCVSVVVN
-641 ESPAAIN
+641 ESPVAIYV
-648 APDGYIPIAAINA
+648 PDGYIPIAAINA
-661 DWAAYPDTAFEI
+661 DWNAYPDTAFDI

-687 KTNPATSG
+687 KTNAASSG
-695 NYVAGSGG
+695 NYVTGSGG
-703 GRRANILFVNRKF
+703 GRRANVLFINRKF
-716 ISGYDV
+716 ISGYDVQKGGRHGQ